1 MSNTNSP
8 NETLT
13 LTNESQE
20 NVAFKVKTTA
30 PKSYMVKPSFGTLKP
45 QESQDVQIILGAND
59 ASSVGDHRFLV
70 QAVPSLSTEAIS
82 KDQWKSFSPDVI
94 QSTKLNVRVEDGALS
109 SAAASLAGDSK
120 RDSDDANARN
130 SKLEKERST
139 LKQDIRKLEQTLAD
153 TKKSQSAG
161 TFSLLHMVIVATLT
175 LGLLVG
181 VDYAMKHYVDF
192 FFGVHVDDF
201 SCRCADCTSAG
212 PLAVHRVN
220 LLSLRVYRAQ
230 ALSCDAHEFA
240 HHFDQYEHLLTCS
253 AE

>member
-1 MSNTNSP
+1 MPALTILSVSPSETLVFTKMSNTNSP

-181 VDYAMKHYVDF
+181 VDYAMKHY
-192 FFGVHVDDF
+192 
-201 SCRCADCTSAG
+201 A
-212 PLAVHRVN
+212 
-220 LLSLRVYRAQ
+220 
-230 ALSCDAHEFA
+230 
-240 HHFDQYEHLLTCS
+240 
-253 AE
+253 